1 MRATKAAV
9 VVLNSPHPPSGR
21 EARRRVPVLER
32 IVDQQYTTGVNRIWA
47 ECRNGCR
54 PHAGWRGWRPN
65 LAIVGEKIAGRSSAR
80 GDYLFECRAVRR
92 VAGREVEDERDTS
105 GITETLHVT
114 GEPTARK
121 PIIRSNR

>member
-1 MRATKAAV
+1 MQ
-9 VVLNSPHPPSGR
+9 
-21 EARRRVPVLER
+21 E
-32 IVDQQYTTGVNRIWA
+32 
-47 ECRNGCR
+47 
-54 PHAGWRGWRPN
+54 WRGWRPN
-65 LAIVGEKIAGRSSAR
+65 LAIVGEKIAGRSSAG

-105 GITETLHVT
+105 GITETLYFT